1 MLSVYTATLNQK
13 LPLTSMATDYATLLL
28 FQKLGGDGSMNT
40 HTHTHT
46 HRTEKNVYV
55 RVGGIQN
62 PLNHLDIAGF

>member
-13 LPLTSMATDYATLLL
+13 LPLTSTATDYATLLL
-28 FQKLGGDGSMNT
+28 FQKMGGDGSMNT
-40 HTHTHT
+40 HTHT
-46 HRTEKNVYV
+46 TEKNVYV